1 MQAFSSANHRSQ
13 VNEPIICFLYNNYDK
28 KIFIFQVMMY
38 CFVTLVEQRVTH
50 ITLKRNIM
58 LTHLIGKPGKWKKLI
73 NVIKY
78 FYIQEQDY
86 TLQFIIKKLFQEGE
100 V

>member
-1 MQAFSSANHRSQ
+1 
-13 VNEPIICFLYNNYDK
+13 
-28 KIFIFQVMMY
+28 MY

-78 FYIQEQDY
+78 FYIQE
-86 TLQFIIKKLFQEGE
+86 
-100 V
+100 